1 MKKISFVI
9 NTAKNELD
17 HLKLL
22 LESLELN
29 LDRKD
34 HEILI
39 FIDSDNQGTLEV
51 LKSLQPR
58 FKDMKII
65 THKLNSCVGYSRNK
79 NIMVDKA
86 KYDIISYLQ
95 SDMVISPHYDTDVIE
110 CLEDDCILSATRV
123 EPPLHGESETTI
135 TKDFGLDPLYFD
147 MDTWNTYSVDQKNQ
161 ASLNYFFAPI
171 TFRKDTWK
179 GLGGYDTLFRRSRED
194 SDLVQRCL
202 QAGIKLKQTFSA
214 IVYHFTCVSSRGPN
228 WYKDDESAKKRLEL
242 QKKADVIEL
251 RRFIRR
257 WGTFNHGSEVLKK
270 YDVDFFIK
278 NSSRISPSL
287 VWNLEPKVSKVWLD
301 NKEVTTKVLSMYE
314 NEQSFANYLLDFS
327 AEDWENNQ
335 KFYNIED
342 YSKIYEY
349 SKNTPK
355 EYNVLLTLDADNYTV
370 KDSMLFNNLHKV
382 LDNSEPGTYEFGSIK
397 IDIRTKISKKL
408 IKITNPKMDK
418 NLLEIV

>member
-65 THKLNSCVGYSRNK
+65 THKLNPCVGYSRNK

-147 MDTWNTYSVDQKNQ
+147 MDTWNTYSVDQKSQ

-301 NKEVTTKVLSMYE
+301 NKEVTSKMLSMYE

>member
-65 THKLNSCVGYSRNK
+65 THKLNPCVGYSRNK

-95 SDMVISPHYDTDVIE
+95 SDMVISPHYDTDIIE

-123 EPPLHGESETTI
+123 EPPLHESETTI

-301 NKEVTTKVLSMYE
+301 NKEVTTKMLSMYE